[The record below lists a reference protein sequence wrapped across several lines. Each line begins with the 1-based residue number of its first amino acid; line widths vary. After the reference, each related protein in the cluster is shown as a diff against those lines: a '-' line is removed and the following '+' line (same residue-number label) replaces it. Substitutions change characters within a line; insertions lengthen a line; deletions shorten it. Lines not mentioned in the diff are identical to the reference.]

1 MPQAVPIIALAMAGS
16 AVSAYVWFKQVT
28 TGPVLCIGRGCA
40 TVIRSR
46 FGRMLAIPNGVWGT
60 VYFGSVGAA
69 AVLAARYPA
78 WAPLLGPFDLAVS
91 VIAAGLHGYLTY
103 LQVFVL
109 RAVCS
114 WCLASAVLTLAI
126 LLLLVAG

>member
-1 MPQAVPIIALAMAGS
+1 MPHAVPIIVLAAAG
-16 AVSAYVWFKQVT
+16 AGVSAYVWFKQVT

-60 VYFGSVGAA
+60 AYFSSVGAA
-69 AVLAARYPA
+69 AVLAALYPA
-78 WAPLLGPFDLAVS
+78 WAPLLSPFGLAAS
-91 VIAAGLHGYLTY
+91 TIAVGLHAYLTY

-109 RAVCS
+109 RALCS
-114 WCLASAVLTLAI
+114 WCLTSAALTLAI
-126 LLLLVAG
+126 LLLLIPG